1 MLHWILK
8 RAAQLTFESA
18 NWVNQL
24 QPLFIAG
31 TLFGKHSSDLADRS
45 REHPASEAF
54 NLTDKETFDSDNF
67 SSEKIILLKHLA
79 KIERE
84 TGWKTSDRAAELRSL
99 WGFA

>member
-1 MLHWILK
+1 MP
-8 RAAQLTFESA
+8 QLGGKIFV

-31 TLFGKHSSDLADRS
+31 TLFGT
-45 REHPASEAF
+45 SELVVQDF
-54 NLTDKETFDSDNF
+54 ETSVSLVGELDSLESPDSDKF
-67 SSEKIILLKHLA
+67 CAEKIILLKHLA